1 MTIQNYLFICCV
13 GGSLTG
19 SFIRWFYPC
28 IFKEQQKRAE
38 FTALNMLP
46 TLVVGACLGLSVA
59 VFFNS
64 DISHFEE
71 VHATYIEKL
80 GLISAA
86 FTMPV
91 IDRLDKHLINRV
103 DRYLNTTSHK

>member
-1 MTIQNYLFICCV
+1 MIYVNNQLLLLIGVIKMTIQNYLFICCV

-71 VHATYIEKL
+71 VHASL
-80 GLISAA
+80 
-86 FTMPV
+86 
-91 IDRLDKHLINRV
+91 NR
-103 DRYLNTTSHK
+103 HPF